1 MVNKYDDVEEIEPIR
16 PREEEKGRN
25 EANTVWLKI
34 KEKIQDGSGWS
45 DFTSLIIGLFAVP
58 LIIIIIGLILILIK
72 KPETGSIVLGLGI
85 IILGIAVWLSMKGFM
100 AVPQM
105 EEWIVELFKKYH
117 ATWLAGLHFMIP
129 IDFIMRIKSKVTVNS
144 TKLIK
149 LFMIKSKTVVDG
161 KETEIDDE
169 LEFEDDSA
177 GVEVHIRV
185 KALGSLGPV
194 YGVTF
199 TDEEIEAIEK
209 REDEKNH
216 DLLPEDWMYL
226 AMAQVEAAFRGVCG
240 GEKIDDAI
248 KAVSYV
254 KGTEKKEEL
263 QMNRRIPENARTI
276 ANSELAKYEIEV
288 EEVLV
293 RRIILHPDTEKKR
306 RQIQLETKQILIEGK
321 ILEQKVVKA
330 KQGRQDGLAVRNRL
344 YATIEGKTNAE
355 GKETE
360 SSGLTIAD
368 AMKYEIALRTSE
380 KIGQINVL
388 SGGEEKEPISSNIAA
403 RFGAAFGV
411 GKQSVSEKTLPEKK
425 KPDEEKNKKSKKK
438 EIKAKEKTG
447 KTEKSEK
454 TETEEEYEE
463 Q

>member
-1 MVNKYDDVEEIEPIR
+1 MNKYEVEETN
-16 PREEEKGRN
+16 GRN
-25 EANTVWLKI
+25 ESNTAWLRI
-34 KEKIQDGSGWS
+34 KENIKNGSEWS
-45 DFTSLIIGLFAVP
+45 GYVSLIIGIFAIPV
-58 LIIIIIGLILILIK
+58 IIIIIGLIFTLMQ
-72 KPETGSIVLGLGI
+72 KPEIGSMVLGLGI
-85 IILGIAVWLSMKGFM
+85 IILGIAVWLLMKGFM

-149 LFMIKSKTVVDG
+149 LFMIKSKATIEG
-161 KETEIDDE
+161 KEVEIDDE
-169 LEFEDDSA
+169 LEFKDDSA

-185 KALGSLGPV
+185 KTLGSLGPV

-248 KAVSYV
+248 EAVSYV
-254 KGTEKKEEL
+254 EGAETREGF
-263 QMNRRIPENARTI
+263 QINRRIPEKARTI
-276 ANSELAKYEIEV
+276 ANSELAKYEIIV

-330 KQGRQDGLAVRNRL
+330 KQGRQEGLAVRNRL
-344 YATIEGKTNAE
+344 YATIEGKTDKD
-355 GKETE
+355 GKEIE
-360 SSGLTIAD
+360 PSGLTIAD
-368 AMKYEIALRTSE
+368 AMKYEVALETAK
-380 KIGQINVL
+380 KIGQINIL
-388 SGGEEKEPISSNIAA
+388 SGGKGDDSIPFEAAA
-403 RFGAAFGV
+403 RIGAAFGT
-411 GKQSVSEKTLPEKK
+411 GQQSISEKIFPEKK
-425 KPDEEKNKKSKKK
+425 KTDEEKTKKSKKEETKTKKRTEETETK
-438 EIKAKEKTG
+438 EPE
-447 KTEKSEK
+447 
-454 TETEEEYEE
+454 ETEED
-463 Q
+463 

>member
-1 MVNKYDDVEEIEPIR
+1 MNKMSDKYGNGILVPAAKEA
-16 PREEEKGRN
+16 EKN
-25 EANTVWLKI
+25 EANTAWLKI
-34 KEKIQDGSGWS
+34 KEKIEAGSEWS
-45 DFTSLIIGLFAVP
+45 DFAGLMIGLFATP
-58 LIIIIIGLILILIK
+58 LIIIIIGLILN
-72 KPETGSIVLGLGI
+72 SIVLGLGI
-85 IILGIAVWLSMKGFM
+85 IIFGMAVWLLMKGFM

-105 EEWIVELFKKYH
+105 EEWVVELFKKYH

-149 LFMIKSKTVVDG
+149 LFMIKSKATTEG
-161 KETEIDDE
+161 REEIDDE
-169 LEFEDDSA
+169 LEFKDDSA

-185 KALGSLGPV
+185 KTLGSLGPV

-209 REDEKNH
+209 RENKKNH

-248 KAVSYV
+248 EAVSYV
-254 KGTEKKEEL
+254 EGVETREGF
-263 QMNRRIPENARTI
+263 QMNRRIPEKARTI
-276 ANSELAKYEIEV
+276 ANYELAKYEILV

-321 ILEQKVVKA
+321 ILEQKAVKA
-330 KQGRQDGLAVRNRL
+330 KQGRQEGLAVRNRL
-344 YATIEGKTNAE
+344 YATIEGKTDKE
-355 GKETE
+355 GKEIE
-360 SSGLTIAD
+360 PSGLTIAD
-368 AMKYEIALRTSE
+368 AMKYEVALETAK

-388 SGGEEKEPISSNIAA
+388 SGGKGEDSIPFETAA
-403 RFGAAFGV
+403 RIGAAFGT
-411 GKQSVSEKTLPEKK
+411 GQQSVAEKIKEKRTDEKK
-425 KPDEEKNKKSKKK
+425 TKKSKG
-438 EIKAKEKTG
+438 KTG
-447 KTEKSEK
+447 EMEEKETKKSE
-454 TETEEEYEE
+454 ETEEDEE
-463 Q
+463 